1 MILTSAAATTASAEA
16 IAATAVDV
24 GQRGGFGADAVM
36 GVVVGVSV
44 VDYLSI
50 GVVAGVVGE
59 ISLLSVTMMMLSP
72 LGFKRL

>member
-1 MILTSAAATTASAEA
+1 MILTSAATTAASAEA

>member
-1 MILTSAAATTASAEA
+1 MILTSAATTASAEA